1 MPGVSNE
8 FRELREIQGDRE
20 WVVVGSGYG
29 ATHPRFAGANWSSR
43 EDPIDR
49 SSGLQE
55 RAGRRWEV
63 LIRKYV
69 QKLRLTDRGG
79 SRFAGDIEIEVAS
92 EHDRGACV
100 VSPGIVQGL
109 AKLGAAQRI
118 IALTLQVQVISDKP
132 FPRDGRFAYQCQAS
146 SNSFLKRFD
155 VGQEPARTPEIRLL
169 LKSQDPR
176 IR

>member
-55 RAGRRWEV
+55 RAGRCWHM
-63 LIRKYV
+63 LIRKCV

-92 EHDRGACV
+92 EHDRRAYV
-100 VSPGIVQGL
+100 VTPGILEGL
-109 AKLGAAQRI
+109 LNLGPSQRI

-132 FPRDGRFAYQCQAS
+132 FPRDGRFAYQRQAS
-146 SNSFLKRFD
+146 SDSFLERLD
-155 VGQEPARTPEIRLL
+155 LGQEPARPPEIRWL
-169 LKSQDPR
+169 LKSDDP
-176 IR
+176 